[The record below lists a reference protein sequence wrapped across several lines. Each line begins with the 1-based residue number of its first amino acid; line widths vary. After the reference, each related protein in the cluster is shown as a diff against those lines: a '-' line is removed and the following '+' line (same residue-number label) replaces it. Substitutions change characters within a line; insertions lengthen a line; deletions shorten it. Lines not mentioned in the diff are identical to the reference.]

1 MTSFAAPLAV
11 RVGKRLITK
20 QLADLS
26 FRSSSSGGYTSA
38 QFTLSGD
45 ISKHQSE
52 IEGLNEVT
60 ISDTRTG
67 QICWQGRLEDPGR
80 SADGQNERWDIVAIG
95 GCGEF
100 QYHNR
105 PVILIDRQLDR
116 WSQIDRVP
124 GAGADVGPGTV
135 PSSNGTTPALTATFN
150 QGVVIGLNDR
160 AVIGYAAIHEAGQKI
175 GGYGSTVQASS
186 SSPTWRAQA
195 VVRSNFGAGGSVLTD
210 LAQSTTPASF
220 GANTGST
227 SWDTVEFRK
236 LWSGGA
242 ATCSAN
248 EWMSWSAP
256 FVRATLRD
264 RHGGYYTAMSYSAFG
279 YVEANDIIEDM
290 IGRLGLGL
298 DPNNCYI
305 DPTSTFQFTQFAYP
319 DGVSAA
325 QIMQDVMSVV
335 PDWYWAVWENGQ
347 FEWKPWPTD
356 VRYEVG
362 ISDGFSSPQSSSEVY
377 NVCPVRYLDTDGSR
391 KVQIVT
397 STVPALD
404 ALGLTREAPI
414 IDLADEIG
422 SLANALQVGAQF
434 LATHK
439 VPTNGGNVTIARPII
454 DLLTGRRV
462 LPHEIRPG
470 SLIRVRGVEAYPDA
484 LNPGGAD
491 GNTVFRLVGTDYRA
505 SEASV
510 QCDLSSPARSIDV
523 LLAELAE
530 RRLRKS

>member
-1 MTSFAAPLAV
+1 MTSFAAPLSV
-11 RVGKRLITK
+11 RVGDRIITK

-52 IEGLNEVT
+52 IDSLNQVT

-80 SADGQNERWDIVAIG
+80 AADGQNERWDIVAIG

-105 PVILIDRQLDR
+105 PVILIDRMLDH
-116 WSQIDRVP
+116 WFQMDRVP
-124 GAGADVGPGTV
+124 GSGTEAGSATV
-135 PSSNGTTPALTATFN
+135 PVASSVTPALVASFN
-150 QGVVIGLNDR
+150 QGTVIGLNDR
-160 AVIGYAAIHEAGQKI
+160 AVMGYGLLRDAGQKL
-175 GGYGSTVQASS
+175 GGFSSQCQSS
-186 SSPTWRAQA
+186 SNSATWRNQA
-195 VVRSNFGAGGSVLTD
+195 IVRADWAGGTAMLDQS
-210 LAQSTTPASF
+210 ASTTAAAFSQ
-220 GANTGST
+220 NTGAT
-227 SWDTVEFRK
+227 TFNTIELRH
-236 LWSGGA
+236 LWNGGA
-242 ATCSAN
+242 ATVGAN
-248 EWMSWSAP
+248 EWAAWTSP
-256 FVRATLRD
+256 YVRATLRD
-264 RHGGYYTAMSYSAFG
+264 RHGGYYTGMSYSAFG
-279 YVEANDIIEDM
+279 YVNANDIIEDM

-298 DPNNCYI
+298 DANNCYI

-335 PDWYWAVWENGQ
+335 PDWYWAVWENGA

-377 NVCPVRYLDTDGSR
+377 NVCPVRYLDTDGQK

-422 SLANALQVGAQF
+422 SQANALQVGAQF

-439 VPTNGGNVTIARPII
+439 VPTNGGNVTIARPIT
-454 DLLTGRRV
+454 DQLTGRRV

-470 SLIRVRGVEAYPDA
+470 SLIRVRGVESYPDA